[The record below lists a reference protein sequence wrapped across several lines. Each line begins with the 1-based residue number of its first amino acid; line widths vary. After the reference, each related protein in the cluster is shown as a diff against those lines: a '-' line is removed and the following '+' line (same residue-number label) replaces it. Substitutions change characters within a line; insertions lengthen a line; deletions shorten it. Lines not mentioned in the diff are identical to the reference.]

1 MKDFDFERYTPPM
14 LNEKRLREIE
24 RKRRFRKEIFWV
36 VLCSV
41 VMQVCT
47 LAVGLLLM
55 EESPVMATSYLSKT
69 TESSLI
75 SVIVVLICAVKKRRR
90 ST

>member
-1 MKDFDFERYTPPM
+1 MKGFNFERYTPPM

-24 RKRRFRKEIFWV
+24 RKRRLRKEIFLV

-41 VMQVCT
+41 IMQACT